1 MPALKILQYPNR
13 LLQEVSEEVTEID
26 AAVSRFIDDLVETMR
41 DSTGVGIAAP
51 QVGRLLRIIVV
62 DVTPKNPGHGELV
75 LINPEITA
83 RSGKRKGREGCLSVP
98 GFIANI
104 KRSKKVTVK
113 ALDRKGKSVEI
124 EARGFEAVAL
134 QHEIDHLDGTLFL
147 DHITDMKRDLLKRRP
162 EEL

>member
-1 MPALKILQYPNR
+1 MAELHILKYPDS
-13 LLQEVSEEVTEID
+13 LLQKVSDEVTEID
-26 AAVSRFIDDLVETMR
+26 QEVTAFINDLVETMR
-41 DSTGVGIAAP
+41 GSTCVGIAAP
-51 QVGRLLRIIVV
+51 QVGRLQRIIVV

-83 RSGKRKGREGCLSVP
+83 RSGKRKGREGCLSIP

-104 KRSKKVTVK
+104 KRSKKIELS
-113 ALDRKGKSVEI
+113 ALDRHGKPVEI

-147 DHITDMKRDLLKRRP
+147 DHITDMKRDLLRR
-162 EEL
+162 ETVTD